1 MAEIEAPIKD
11 HEFLENAVELEFT
24 SLTPEEL
31 ETEKRLRRMIDLRIM
46 PLAILV
52 YTMNYML
59 VPRTPESWSRA
70 LIAYV

>member
-1 MAEIEAPIKD
+1 MAEIKAPVMD
-11 HEFLENAVELEFT
+11 HEFLENEVELQFT
-24 SLTPEEL
+24 TLTPEEL
-31 ETEKRLRRMIDLRIM
+31 KTEKRLRRMIDLRIM

-59 VPRTPESWSRA
+59 VPRMPESWSRA